1 MKAVIQ
7 RVLSASVEV
16 NGSIIGQISQGL
28 VVLLGAA
35 KEDDLDDVQFMVD
48 KIPHLRIFSDSSGKM
63 NVSLVE
69 VGGAILLVSQFTL
82 LGDTTK
88 GKRPGFDL
96 AATPDRAKQLYD
108 SLIQQLREK
117 SLYVAT
123 GEFGAHM
130 QMNIQN
136 NGPVT
141 FILDSKHRLPLRGM
155 KGETKGK

>member
-7 RVLSASVEV
+7 RVVSASVAVE
-16 NGSIIGQISQGL
+16 GSIIGHIAQGI

-35 KEDDLDDVQFMVD
+35 KGDDLHDVKFMVE

-63 NVSLVE
+63 NVSLIE

-82 LGDTTK
+82 LGDLTK

-96 AATPDRAKQLYD
+96 AAPPALAKQLYD
-108 SLIQQLREK
+108 SLIQQFREK

-130 QMNIQN
+130 QVTLQN
-136 NGPVT
+136 DGPVT
-141 FILDSKHRLPLRGM
+141 FILDSQNRQIPKNPNM
-155 KGETKGK
+155 K

>member
-7 RVLSASVEV
+7 RVVSASVAVER
-16 NGSIIGQISQGL
+16 SIIGHIAQGI

-35 KEDDLDDVQFMVD
+35 KGDDLHDVKFMVE

-63 NVSLVE
+63 NVSLIE

-82 LGDTTK
+82 LGDLTK

-96 AATPDRAKQLYD
+96 AAPPALAKQLYD
-108 SLIQQLREK
+108 SLIQQFREK

-130 QMNIQN
+130 QVTLQN
-136 NGPVT
+136 DGPVT
-141 FILDSKHRLPLRGM
+141 FILDSQNRRIPKNPNM
-155 KGETKGK
+155 K

>member
-35 KEDDLDDVQFMVD
+35 KEDGLDDVQFMVD

-63 NVSLVE
+63 NVSLIE
-69 VGGAILLVSQFTL
+69 AGGAILLVSQFTL

-108 SLIQQLREK
+108 SLIQQFREK

-123 GEFGAHM
+123 GKFGAHM
-130 QMNIQN
+130 QVNIQN
-136 NGPVT
+136 DGPVT
-141 FILDSKHRLPLRGM
+141 FILDSKYRMPP
-155 KGETKGK
+155 KGA